1 MTAPILTFTD
11 ATGPSDAPLLIL
23 GPSLG
28 TSTALWSTTTPL
40 LAERYRTIEWDLPGH
55 GASPIANSPFTVAD
69 LADAV
74 AAEVRE
80 LGEEPI
86 LYAGVSLGGAVGV
99 ELAVRHPE
107 LVEAALIIASGA
119 KIGDPTGWRERAAL
133 VRSASTTALVE
144 GSIQR
149 WFAPDSTRRDPELTA
164 QLLQALRDADDE
176 SYARCCE
183 ALATYDARRQLKQIQ
198 APLLAAWGEYDTVA
212 PYSMAVELAEGA
224 LNGKTSRIPGA
235 AHLPPAE
242 QPAATALL
250 IRDFFHTVQR

>member
-80 LGEEPI
+80 LGAEPI
-86 LYAGVSLGGAVGV
+86 LYAGVSLCGAVGV

-183 ALATYDARRQLKQIQ
+183 ALATYDARSDAIKCWSDLWID
-198 APLLAAWGEYDTVA
+198 GTNY
-212 PYSMAVELAEGA
+212 VEVT
-224 LNGKTSRIPGA
+224 LNGREYTSDGA
-235 AHLPPAE
+235 SIEINQFWFDERYNSPTQYRSSDEAGLVRRV
-242 QPAATALL
+242 T
-250 IRDFFHTVQR
+250 